1 MNKRKGIS
9 KIIAFAILFSL
20 LSQMLFLPGN
30 RLQTAADSPLNSD
43 YGFVGEI
50 RSCLYNS
57 DCTAINMEVRLNPS
71 VVGEITRVSAYVVAI
86 YEDETQL
93 NYSARSACYSVNS
106 GISTSFTVTIPVSS
120 LGDID
125 SLYQKVFT
133 SKLALLAEKRDG
145 TGKLIDF
152 AQYVTNPGN
161 KATVTEPFPQHE
173 SVKGVGLLIP
183 SDLEQLGCNYTSINV
198 CLWNLLTVTDHGD
211 DSISYVY
218 EGKKYYFIRKEIEM
232 MDTVLY
238 NCMLNGMGVYAILI
252 MKTSNDIAPDS
263 PSKYFSHPE
272 SVDTVDICAVNMQD
286 EESIQYYKAIITFL
300 AQRYSGTSST
310 HGIFEGY
317 IVGNEIG
324 AAESWNDMGTKTLE
338 QYADEY
344 VRWLRLTNTL
354 VKSVWSNTRVYASFD
369 HDWTAD
375 KGADYMGFRNID
387 VLEALNEVA
396 RLQGNFDWNITWH
409 PYPENIYDPQ
419 TWNDSNSTDSFDTE
433 YITFK
438 NLQILPQ
445 YLSQERFLYNGQ
457 RRSIILSEQG
467 FTSGDNSEW
476 NQKLQAAAYAYAFYK
491 VISVGGIDM
500 FSMNGHIDN
509 EYEMGLSLGLWS
521 AVKGTGNNADYQK
534 KIYEVFKYIDTE
546 RTFEVTAPC
555 LETISQSMGRE
566 ITDWKQI
573 IPEFDVEKVYSYCSR
588 PAVTYVPAGTVENA
602 AGSRTLTSGTLEH
615 LLATDDTQNLRL
627 ERDAALGKN
636 VAKVDAITNLYKPDI
651 PHDYKG
657 IQYTPARAFNL
668 SLSPILRITAMGS
681 GVSGIGE
688 VEFIVRVYSGDNIAE
703 SKTVIG
709 RMNEWTTFA
718 VDLSEWSGIGAI
730 DNIRVWVRCHG
741 DATFVGQLSVA
752 SIETL
757 RSADLKNVVVETDTD
772 DIQSPTETVHLTITN
787 NGNTVLN
794 DTVKIEGLNGVQFDL
809 SSYKISLKPLESVSI
824 PLRVKRLVVEDY
836 SCGVLSAVVL
846 GQEYSFNVTE
856 ICYPDFTVES
866 REKVYLGTFENG
878 FLDGWH
884 MGDGA
889 RSIMCTTTGYEHK
902 AYPKAAST
910 GESFLHV
917 QRDYIGVIL
926 AGYAV
931 KDFRL
936 IRDFSDYDTLHFD
949 FYGYGGSS
957 RKYIIE
963 VILTAS
969 DSSTKVY
976 NLEYDP
982 SVVDG
987 RDDEWLSYTVDLT
1000 GFGGLD
1006 RLESIAIG
1014 YRGNDTAYFNGGW
1027 AGWFSIDNVYVT
1039 GPGTQGGPP
1048 MVAVNPKITGV
1059 NAIAAYNE
1067 ALSGSLITKEEYDS
1081 LIENMSVEKTAAVKE
1096 SAFLLGGLY
1105 EADRKS
1111 ILLSASAVVA
1121 VIAVLGV
1128 FTVLSRRKRRQR
1140 SN

>member
-1 MNKRKGIS
+1 MNKRKILS
-9 KIIAFAILFSL
+9 KITVFAIILSFIAQTIFSSGMSL
-20 LSQMLFLPGN
+20 K
-30 RLQTAADSPLNSD
+30 TEADSPLNSD
-43 YGFVGEI
+43 YDFAGKI
-50 RSCLYNS
+50 SSCLYNAN
-57 DCTAINMEVRLNPS
+57 CTAINMKVSLNNS
-71 VVGEITRVSAYVVAI
+71 DVGDITKVSAYIIPI

-93 NYSARSACYSVNS
+93 NYSSRTACYSVND
-106 GISTSFTVTIPVSS
+106 GISSSFTVSIPVSA
-120 LGDID
+120 LNDID
-125 SLYQKVFT
+125 SLYNKVFT
-133 SKLALLAEKRDG
+133 SKIALLAVKNDG
-145 TGKLIDF
+145 TSRLIDF
-152 AQYVTNPGN
+152 AQYVTNPDN
-161 KATVTEPFPQHE
+161 KASITEPFPQHE

-211 DSISYVY
+211 DSIPYVY

-252 MKTSNDIAPDS
+252 MKTASDINPDS
-263 PSKYFSHPE
+263 PSKYYSHPD

-324 AAESWNDMGTKTLE
+324 AAITWNDMGTKTLE
-338 QYADEY
+338 QYVDEY

-354 VKSVWSNTRVYASFD
+354 VKSVWSNARVYASFD

-396 RLQGNFDWNITWH
+396 QLQGNFDWNITWH
-409 PYPENIYDPQ
+409 PYPENIFDPQ
-419 TWNDSNSTDSFDTE
+419 TWNDSNSIDSFDTK

-445 YLSQERFLYNGQ
+445 YISQERFLYNGKQ
-457 RRSIILSEQG
+457 RSIILSEQG
-467 FTSGDNSEW
+467 FTSSDNSEW

-509 EYEMGLSLGLWS
+509 EHEMGLSLGLWS
-521 AVKGTGNNADYQK
+521 AVKGSVNDADYQK
-534 KIYEVFKYIDTE
+534 EIYNVFKYIDTE
-546 RTFEVTAPC
+546 RTFEVTEEC
-555 LETISQSMGRE
+555 LKTISQSMGKE
-566 ITDWKQI
+566 IIDWKQI
-573 IPEFDVEKVYSYCSR
+573 IPEFDEEKIYEYCSR
-588 PAVTYVPAGTVENA
+588 PAVTYVPSGEISNA
-602 AGSRTLTSGTLEH
+602 SGSRTLTSGTLDN

-627 ERDAALGKN
+627 EKDNTLNKS
-636 VAKVDAITNLYKPDI
+636 VATVDAITNLYKPDI
-651 PHDYKG
+651 PYDYKG
-657 IQYTPARAFNL
+657 IQYTPTRAFNL
-668 SLSPILRITAMGS
+668 SSSPILRITARGS
-681 GVSGIGE
+681 GVSGVEE
-688 VEFIVRVYSGDNIAE
+688 VEFIVRAYSGDNIAE
-703 SKTVIG
+703 SKTVVG

-730 DNIRVWVRCHG
+730 DNIRVWVRCHA
-741 DATFVGQLSVA
+741 DETFVGQLSVA

-757 RSADLKNVVVETDTD
+757 QSANLKNVVVETDTD
-772 DIQSPTETVHLTITN
+772 NIQSPSETIHLTITN

-794 DTVKIEGLNGVQFDL
+794 DTVKIEGLNGVQFDKT
-809 SSYKISLKPLESVSI
+809 SYKISLKPLESVNI
-824 PLRVKRLVVEDY
+824 PLKVKKLVVEDY

-846 GQEYSFNVTE
+846 GQKYSFNVTE
-856 ICYPDFTVES
+856 ICYSDFTVDS
-866 REKVYLGTFENG
+866 KEKVYLGTFENG
-878 FLDGWH
+878 FLDGWS
-884 MGDGA
+884 MGDGV
-889 RSIMCTTTGYEHK
+889 RDIMCTTTGYEHK
-902 AYPKAAST
+902 AFPKAAST

-926 AGYAV
+926 AGYAT
-931 KDFRL
+931 KNFRL
-936 IRDFSDYDTLHFD
+936 IRDFSDYDTLYFD
-949 FYGYGGSS
+949 FYGYGGASK
-957 RKYIIE
+957 KYIIE

-969 DSSTKVY
+969 DSTTKVY

-987 RDDEWLSYTVDLT
+987 KADEWLTYSIDLT
-1000 GFGGLD
+1000 EFEGID
-1006 RLESIAIG
+1006 NLESISIG
-1014 YRGNDTAYFNGGW
+1014 YRGNDTAYFNGSW

-1039 GPGTQGGPP
+1039 GKGTENGPP
-1048 MVAVNPKITGV
+1048 MVAVNTKITGV

-1067 ALSGSLITKEEYDS
+1067 ALSGKLITNTEYET
-1081 LIENMSVEKTAAVKE
+1081 LIENMSVEKT
-1096 SAFLLGGLY
+1096 SAKNDSTFSPVGLY
-1105 EADRKS
+1105 EADLRS
-1111 ILLSASAVVA
+1111 IVLSASAVIVI
-1121 VIAVLGV
+1121 IAVLGALA
-1128 FTVLSRRKRRQR
+1128 FIFRNKRRR
-1140 SN
+1140 HGN